1 MIKNIAKIDIY
12 KGHCRVK
19 NMRFYAI
26 CFFLG
31 CLEIFSPT
39 YFTEAR
45 DICISTHLLHQNR
58 FKFRF
63 YNV

>member
-1 MIKNIAKIDIY
+1 MIKNIAKIDIHNKY
-12 KGHCRVK
+12 K
-19 NMRFYAI
+19 NIRFYAI

-31 CLEIFSPT
+31 RLEIFPPT
-39 YFTEAR
+39 YFTETR

-63 YNV
+63 YSV